1 MLGVLTVKR
10 FFSSA
15 FLVIALLLSGAA
27 AAGLQTAPAQY
38 FPETGHTVREPF
50 ITYFNQTGGLSQ
62 HGYPITDDYVD
73 SVTGFLMQY
82 FEKSRIEWHPG
93 NAAPYRI
100 QLGLLGDDLGKRQ
113 APIPISAIPAAN
125 DPNCTYSPET
135 SHSLCHKFRE
145 YWLQNGGLDRF
156 GFPITEITIE
166 NGLIVQYFQ
175 RARMEW
181 HPEKPAGQNI
191 MLAPLGLIY
200 YKAAGLD
207 PARLLPPPGGDSLG
221 AVTSLRPRASVVS
234 PVSVANGAQTAYVF
248 VTDQLGRPI
257 GGAGVTLVVHYPGRD
272 EPYTLPPT
280 SAKGTSFTTF
290 LVPKIAAGTIV
301 SMEFIVTYSG
311 VFGQTR
317 TSYMVWY

>member
-1 MLGVLTVKR
+1 MKR
-10 FFSSA
+10 LFSST

-50 ITYFNQTGGLSQ
+50 ITYFNNTGGLSQ
-62 HGYPITDDYVD
+62 HGFPITDDYVD
-73 SVTGFLMQY
+73 PTTGLLMQY

-93 NAAPYRI
+93 NAEPYRV

-125 DPNCTYSPET
+125 DTNCLYSPET
-135 SHSLCHKFRE
+135 GHSLCHEFRE
-145 YWLQNGGLDRF
+145 YWIKSGGLDRF
-156 GFPITEITIE
+156 GYPITEVTIE
-166 NGLIVQYFQ
+166 SGMIVQYFQ

-181 HPEKPAGQNI
+181 HPEKLAGQRI
-191 MLAPLGLIY
+191 LLAPLGAIY
-200 YKAAGLD
+200 YKAAGLNPD
-207 PARLLPPPGGDSLG
+207 RLLPPLSGDSLG
-221 AVTSLRPRASVVS
+221 VITSLRPRASVVA
-234 PVSVANGAQTAYVF
+234 PVTVANGAQTAFVY

-272 EPYTLPPT
+272 EPHTLPPT
-280 SAKGTSFTTF
+280 SATGTSYTTF
-290 LVPKIAAGTIV
+290 IVPKISAGTIV
-301 SMEFIVTYSG
+301 SMEFIITHSG
-311 VFGQTR
+311 LFGQTR

>member
-1 MLGVLTVKR
+1 VKR
-10 FFSSA
+10 LFGSVI
-15 FLVIALLLSGAA
+15 LVLGLLLSGAA

-50 ITYFNQTGGLSQ
+50 ITYFNETGGLSR

-73 SVTGFLMQY
+73 PTTGYLMQY

-93 NAAPYRI
+93 NVDPYRI

-113 APIPISAIPAAN
+113 APIPISKIPAAN
-125 DPNCTYSPET
+125 DPNCVYFPET
-135 SHSLCHKFRE
+135 SHSMCLLFRD
-145 YWLQNGGLDRF
+145 YWLQNGGLDQF
-156 GFPITEITIE
+156 GYPITEFTSE
-166 NGLIVQYFQ
+166 DGFTVQYFQ
-175 RARMEW
+175 RARMEY
-181 HPEKPAGQNI
+181 HPEKAAGQKVV
-191 MLAPLGLIY
+191 LAALGSIY

-207 PARLLPPPGGDSLG
+207 PSRLAPPLGGDSLG
-221 AVTSLRPRASVVS
+221 TITSLRPRASVIK
-234 PVSVANGAQTAYVF
+234 PVTTASGDQTAFVF

-257 GGAGVTLVVHYPGRD
+257 GGAGVTLVVHYPSGD
-272 EPYTLPPT
+272 QPFTLPPT

-290 LVPKIAAGTIV
+290 IVPRIAAGTIV

-311 VFGQTR
+311 IFSQTR